1 MKMNQLFCAIC
12 TATLNFVFQ
21 ANFSAVGERGSSFML
36 IRCIF
41 CSLGS
46 EQLNGNDEEV
56 VYSHIQK
63 SRFLFFL
70 ICSGYRFSLFFGCG
84 PYICIDS
91 HL

>member
-70 ICSGYRFSLFFGCG
+70 FV
-84 PYICIDS
+84 
-91 HL
+91 